1 MPFQTRTIMTA
12 RKEFVKLASQDG
24 ANKRKLCTR
33 FEISAP
39 TGDKWLERYRQ
50 EGEAGLY
57 DRSRRPN
64 YSPNRTS
71 PVIENMIINVRRRH
85 PAWGAY
91 KIQHRLIE
99 LGQEG
104 LPCVT
109 TVNNILKRHGM
120 IKESESAKRKK
131 WKSFEMDNP
140 NESWQMDFKGYF
152 YIGKIQIHPLTVI
165 DDHSRYLIGVRA
177 CTNEK
182 RVTVQDELTKIFKK
196 YGLPETIVT
205 DNGSPWAA
213 SGARDEYTRLGVWLI
228 RLGIR
233 LRRIAPYHPQ
243 SNGKI
248 ERLHRS
254 LKAEVIQGKI
264 FRDKEECQDEF
275 DEWQYV
281 YNYERPHQAIG
292 MKVPGERYQMSKREF
307 PTDLF
312 MPEYGPDDEV
322 RKVQKGGRIDFK
334 GKTYKVGKGFEG
346 MHVAVRPT
354 VKDGIFDV
362 VCIRQKIKTI
372 DVRENGTP

>member
-12 RKEFVKLASQDG
+12 RKEFVKLASQEG
-24 ANKRKLCTR
+24 TNKRMLCAR
-33 FEISAP
+33 FNISVP
-39 TGDKWLERYRQ
+39 TGNKWFERYLQ
-50 EGEAGLY
+50 EGEEGLY
-57 DRSRRPN
+57 DRSRRPIH
-64 YSPNRTS
+64 SPNRTS
-71 PVIENMIINVRRRH
+71 PAIENMIVDVRKEH

-91 KIQHRLIE
+91 KIHQRLID

-131 WKSFEMDNP
+131 WKRFEMDNP

-152 YIGKIQIHPLTVI
+152 YIGKIQCHPLTVI
-165 DDHSRYLIGVRA
+165 DDYSRYLIGVRA

-182 RVTVQDELTKIFKK
+182 RITVHEELTEIFKK
-196 YGLPETIVT
+196 YGLPETIAT

-213 SGARDEYTRLGVWLI
+213 TGVRDEYTKLGVWLI

-233 LRRIAPYHPQ
+233 LRRIPPYHPQ

-254 LKAEVIQGKI
+254 LKAEVIQGRI
-264 FRDKEECQDEF
+264 FKNIEECQHEF
-275 DEWQYV
+275 DKWQYV
-281 YNYERPHQAIG
+281 YNYERPHQAID
-292 MKVPGERYQMSKREF
+292 MKVPGKRYQLSKREF
-307 PTDLF
+307 PTELF
-312 MPEYGPDDEV
+312 TPEYGPDDEV
-322 RKVQKGGRIDFK
+322 RKVQKGGIIDFK
-334 GKTYKVGKGFEG
+334 GKSYKVGKGFEK
-346 MHVAVRPT
+346 MYVAVRPT
-354 VKDGIFDV
+354 RVDGIYDV

-372 DVRENGTP
+372 NLRDNGTP